1 MSRSPGQRNNPV
13 LHGEEALEVLHTLA
27 EREPNVAHIILDLG
41 QRILR
46 MEGTSIRNGMN
57 YHEDSSD
64 MASYA
69 VAFTHPHR
77 NINFVGFL
85 TSQQTGSL
93 ENMSGTISESV
104 LESEKRLGVRY
115 KTLTTCYKVQ
125 PVKAR
130 ETGIIS
136 AESKSRT
143 LDRYSISSAK
153 STIYGAEMLTLRD
166 TPRSTLGASLDQGG
180 GVRGTRL

>member
-85 TSQQTGSL
+85 TSQQTWKPG
-93 ENMSGTISESV
+93 EYERNDFGI
-104 LESEKRLGVRY
+104 RVR
-115 KTLTTCYKVQ
+115 V
-125 PVKAR
+125 R
-130 ETGIIS
+130 ETIRCQVQDPHHLLQGPTR
-136 AESKSRT
+136 ESTGDWHNIRRIEEPYVGPIFN
-143 LDRYSISSAK
+143 LIRQVYDLW
-153 STIYGAEMLTLRD
+153 G
-166 TPRSTLGASLDQGG
+166 
-180 GVRGTRL
+180 